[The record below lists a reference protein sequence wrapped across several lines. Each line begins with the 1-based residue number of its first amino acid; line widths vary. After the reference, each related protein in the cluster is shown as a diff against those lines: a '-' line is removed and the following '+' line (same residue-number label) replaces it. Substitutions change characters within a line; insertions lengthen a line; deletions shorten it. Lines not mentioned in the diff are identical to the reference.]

1 MIKMCPSSFKRA
13 SSTYFLSA
21 FPFHTN
27 PFVLPA
33 PSLAIGGGFSNTPM
47 IVDNSKAEKLLF
59 TKRNLEN
66 FKFCTIINYGTKP
79 ILLG

>member
-1 MIKMCPSSFKRA
+1 MLRIA
-13 SSTYFLSA
+13 A
-21 FPFHTN
+21 
-27 PFVLPA
+27 
-33 PSLAIGGGFSNTPM
+33 M